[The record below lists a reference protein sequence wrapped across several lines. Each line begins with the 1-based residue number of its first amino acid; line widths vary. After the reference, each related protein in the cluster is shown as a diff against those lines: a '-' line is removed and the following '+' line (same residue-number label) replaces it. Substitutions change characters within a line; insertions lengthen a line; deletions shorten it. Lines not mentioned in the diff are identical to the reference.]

1 MPTTYTQGVTT
12 KTYGQMCSIA
22 RSLDLLG
29 ERWTLLVIRELL
41 LGPKRF
47 KSLVGE
53 LPGIGGNRLSDRLK
67 GLEEAGIVRRTTL
80 PAPAAVPAYELT
92 DMGER
97 LREPL
102 IALALWGLDLPAD
115 ERIDPQTTRAELIAM
130 ALTGTQAKLLDPAR
144 RDDFEFH
151 VGDELFHLQLR
162 DGRFLARSGP
172 SPSGPIVSVSCDL
185 QTFIEL
191 ARRTLTPSQAVKD
204 GRATILSGTR
214 TAFVELY
221 RALVC
226 LPDARVASSRLATV

>member
-1 MPTTYTQGVTT
+1 MSTDYTRGMTT

-22 RSLDLLG
+22 RSLDILG
-29 ERWTLLVIRELL
+29 ERWSLLVIRELL

-47 KSLVGE
+47 KSLLAE

-92 DMGER
+92 DLGER
-97 LREPL
+97 LRDPL
-102 IALALWGLDLPAD
+102 VALGLWGLDLPAD
-115 ERIDPQTTRAELIAM
+115 DRIDPQTTRAELIAM

-144 RDDFEFH
+144 RDDFEFQ

-172 SPSGPIVSVSCDL
+172 SPSTPIVSISCDL
-185 QTFIEL
+185 QTFMEL

-204 GRATILSGTR
+204 GRASILSGSR
-214 TAFVELY
+214 TAFIELY
-221 RALVC
+221 RALVYV
-226 LPDARVASSRLATV
+226 PDARVATLR